1 MLFSVA
7 AGVCRDLIA
16 YTCELAR
23 ERLNVAS
30 SISNKIDINMRE
42 VLQITNFNFNLKKN
56 KKYKHLLR
64 LMTQQTKRT
73 QTTTKKKPA
82 DGVRNDKILCFIV
95 AVKRCTICC

>member
-42 VLQITNFNFNLKKN
+42 VLQITNFNFNLKKKQKIQTFVAFNDTTN
-56 KKYKHLLR
+56 KKDSNNN
-64 LMTQQTKRT
+64 
-73 QTTTKKKPA
+73 KKKA
-82 DGVRNDKILCFIV
+82 SR
-95 AVKRCTICC
+95 RSEE